1 MRTLLAAA
9 LLLAVTPLLAS
20 TSALA
25 QISGTAFSG
34 FSGNSKNPI
43 NIEADEL
50 EVIDGE
56 KRALFK
62 GNVTVTQGKST
73 LRTSQLEVIYSGDGS
88 GGQGDISMLN
98 LSGGVVA
105 KSDNNTATGDT
116 GSFDVKRE
124 IVTLSGDVVL
134 SQGQNVAKGCKLVA
148 SLKQNTANLSRCKG
162 QRVITSITPNQ

>member
-1 MRTLLAAA
+1 MRALLAAA
-9 LLLAVTPLLAS
+9 LLVLATPAW
-20 TSALA
+20 A
-25 QISGTAFSG
+25 QINGAAFSG
-34 FSGNSKNPI
+34 FSGNSKKPI

-62 GNVTVTQGKST
+62 GNVRVTQGEST
-73 LRTSQLEVIYSGDGS
+73 IQTSQLEVIYSGDGS

-105 KSDNNTATGDT
+105 KSGANTASGDT

-124 IVTLSGDVVL
+124 VVTLSGEVVL
-134 SQGQNVAKGCKLVA
+134 SQGPNVAKGCKLVA
-148 SLKQNTANLSRCKG
+148 SLKQNTANLTRCKG
-162 QRVITSITPNQ
+162 QRVITSITPNN